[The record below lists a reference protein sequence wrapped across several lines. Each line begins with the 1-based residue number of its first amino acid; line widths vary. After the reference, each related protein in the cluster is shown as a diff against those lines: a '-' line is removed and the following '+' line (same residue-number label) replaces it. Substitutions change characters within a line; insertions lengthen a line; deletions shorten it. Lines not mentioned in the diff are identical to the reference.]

1 MLSEALFD
9 RFRRHFLF
17 LGVGRIRKVGCK
29 VGCRVGFSPPIPPPP
44 PLPPNPPFLA
54 ENRNRRIPTVCQK
67 PLMRWEWWERWDWR
81 RRWDWWAEA
90 HPTPTVFDFC
100 FCENGGILVCC
111 FCENDETAQMLMPS
125 ETLFDCFRRHF
136 LFTSIKP
143 RCRSRCGA
151 RVRLCSVRV
160 RGRL

>member
-1 MLSEALFD
+1 MDALVALGAD
-9 RFRRHFLF
+9 RVRTAKKCCLKRCLTVSDGIFYF
-17 LGVGRIRKVGCK
+17 LGVGRIRKAGCK

-90 HPTPTVFDFC
+90 HPTPTVFDF
-100 FCENGGILVCC
+100 
-111 FCENDETAQMLMPS
+111 
-125 ETLFDCFRRHF
+125 LFLREWRDFGLLF
-136 LFTSIKP
+136 L
-143 RCRSRCGA
+143 
-151 RVRLCSVRV
+151 
-160 RGRL
+160 